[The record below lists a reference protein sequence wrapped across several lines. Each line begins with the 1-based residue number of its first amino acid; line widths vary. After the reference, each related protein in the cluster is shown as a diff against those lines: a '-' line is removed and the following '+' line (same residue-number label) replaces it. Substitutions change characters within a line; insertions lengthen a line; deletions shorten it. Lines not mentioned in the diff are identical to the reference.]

1 MARSSGKIDVYLEVG
16 KKRIFAAAVEWPGWS
31 RSGKNEAEALE
42 SLLAYGTR
50 YARAVRTAR
59 LGFTSPQ
66 DVSAFRITERVAGN
80 ATTDFGTPGVPPS
93 ADERPLREAE
103 LARLKKIWRAC
114 WREFEAVSEAAHGK
128 ALRKGPRGGG
138 RDLDKIVEHV
148 LGGEQ
153 SYLTALGGKVELG
166 KGAGLEEQMEPT
178 REAVLET
185 LEQSRQGKIA
195 PFGPR
200 GGRRWTARYF
210 IRRSA
215 WHLLDHAWEIEDR
228 IE

>member
-16 KKRIFAAAVEWPGWS
+16 KKRTFAAAVEWPGWS

-42 SLLAYGTR
+42 SLLAYGKR
-50 YARAVRTAR
+50 YAGAVRTAR

-66 DVSAFRITERVAGN
+66 DVSVFRITERVAGN

-93 ADERPLREAE
+93 ADERPLSEAE
-103 LARLKKIWRAC
+103 LARVKKIWRAC

-148 LGGEQ
+148 LGAEQ
-153 SYLTALGGKVELG
+153 G
-166 KGAGLEEQMEPT
+166 
-178 REAVLET
+178 
-185 LEQSRQGKIA
+185 
-195 PFGPR
+195 
-200 GGRRWTARYF
+200 
-210 IRRSA
+210 
-215 WHLLDHAWEIEDR
+215 
-228 IE
+228 